1 MYIICNE
8 GDFNETE
15 KKCLHKTFHNT
26 FPGQSI
32 MYLNA
37 SSNSATLHNA
47 VQLITVTSYG
57 THMYDT

>member
-1 MYIICNE
+1 MREISTKLKRNAY
-8 GDFNETE
+8 TA
-15 KKCLHKTFHNT
+15 TFHNT

-32 MYLNA
+32 TYLNA

-47 VQLITVTSYG
+47 IRLITVTSYG